1 MSWFSTNLQKARHPI
16 KRICC
21 LGCLSLQLSFPFLWL
36 QRTLVFLYFSE
47 LSTQEDFW
55 QWPWQEVP
63 LRWSSGSLWGLVP
76 SRPLTGLPI
85 GVSTPTLPLPE
96 RGSFSWTTLPVPG
109 VIWRGWT
116 QATLTHAPF
125 LPLSYCGAY
134 MMGSWGPGGTQHTA
148 ASLQLSYT
156 AEDIQRATKIKLFRR
171 RTKAF

>member
-1 MSWFSTNLQKARHPI
+1 MSWFSKSLQKARHPI
-16 KRICC
+16 KRVCW
-21 LGCLSLQLSFPFLWL
+21 LGCLSLQLSSPSLWL

-63 LRWSSGSLWGLVP
+63 LCWSSGSLWGLVP

-96 RGSFSWTTLPVPG
+96 RGSFSQDTLPVPG
-109 VIWRGWT
+109 VIQRGWT

-125 LPLSYCGAY
+125 LPLSSCGAC
-134 MMGSWGPGGTQHTA
+134 MMGSWGPGGTQHIA

-156 AEDIQRATKIKLFRR
+156 VEDIQRATKIKGFQR